1 MNNKKITRK
10 SDKFHLVDTGF
21 SGTAW
26 CPHCNHGVLKPMKNN
41 EFDLKC
47 WECGEVTPI
56 KAVRFE
62 TKPGEMDTSPGT
74 VVQPKTGHWRR
85 GLVRERPK
93 NPLEQ
98 ELIGHGFQVID
109 SDWRDQ
115 RER

>member
-21 SGTAW
+21 QGTAW
-26 CPHCNHGVLKPMKNN
+26 CPSCNHGVLKPMKNN

-47 WECGEVTPI
+47 WECGEITPI
-56 KAVRFE
+56 KAIRFE
-62 TKPGEMDTSPGT
+62 TKPADLDNSPGA
-74 VVQPKTGHWRR
+74 VVQARNWRR
-85 GLVRERPK
+85 QTRERPK

-109 SDWRDQ
+109 SDWRDN